1 MWELFSQTVDED
13 PDTGRPRGN
22 RVRGLEDLPC
32 FVSDDGRTFAYWNQ
46 DIPRMPWQ
54 TPEFIDEARNE
65 PGNKLMPEEFKRL
78 WQNRWTTGSESFI
91 DMHQVDSLME
101 EGDAM
106 GLYNLHP

>member
-1 MWELFSQTVDED
+1 
-13 PDTGRPRGN
+13 
-22 RVRGLEDLPC
+22 
-32 FVSDDGRTFAYWNQ
+32 
-46 DIPRMPWQ
+46 MPWQ

-91 DMHQVDSLME
+91 DMNQVDFLME
-101 EGDAM
+101 EGKAM